1 MNIQQL
7 ESFIQVAEHLNFARA
22 SEALNVTQSAVS
34 RQIHTLE
41 EELNTKLFYR
51 TTRAVSL
58 TPDGAIFLEHA
69 KQILGQLKVA
79 TAKIQHHTNA
89 RVQVLTIG
97 CESETDLDVL
107 CPILDA
113 CRGQIPAFHP
123 VLRIIPHRSL
133 LNLFFQREIQVLFG
147 FRENLPIKEDI
158 VFRELEK
165 IPLCCVLPQDHPQ
178 AGREEIDEGSLYDQ
192 EFILCNASTIPSRAV
207 EVQNRVVQHISPER
221 VHASENPQVVLTL
234 VRAGYG
240 CSVLPGV
247 SLHDGAIAYV
257 PLKNTPPLSYGALYH
272 RNTADPVLK
281 RFLDIALRGKGQ

>member
-1 MNIQQL
+1 M
-7 ESFIQVAEHLNFARA
+7 NFARA

-51 TTRAVSL
+51 TTRTVSL

-192 EFILCNASTIPSRAV
+192 EFILCNASTIPSRYTPA
-207 EVQNRVVQHISPER
+207 RTPRWSSPWSGLGTAAPSCPEYPFTT
-221 VHASENPQVVLTL
+221 AP
-234 VRAGYG
+234 
-240 CSVLPGV
+240 LPT
-247 SLHDGAIAYV
+247 S
-257 PLKNTPPLSYGALYH
+257 
-272 RNTADPVLK
+272 R
-281 RFLDIALRGKGQ
+281 